1 MIMRFLLEEIFTV
14 SVKNEIRKRFLVK
27 NDVCISLFVYRQ
39 IIYP

>member
-1 MIMRFLLEEIFTV
+1 MIMRFLQEEIFTV

-27 NDVCISLFVYRQ
+27 NDVCISLFVHRQ

>member
-1 MIMRFLLEEIFTV
+1 MIMRFLQEEIFTV

-27 NDVCISLFVYRQ
+27 NDVGISLFVYRQ